1 VQGEEDDRISLSDDK
16 ELLDA
21 LEIFQGMS
29 PEEMEETIIELM
41 QQVGD
46 DDPETKAELETL
58 LNELVPELKSQSNLK
73 QMAELF
79 EGMSP
84 EEMEE
89 TIIELMQQ
97 VGDDDPETKA
107 QLETL
112 LNELVPELKSQS
124 NLKQMAE
131 DDEVAAATQD
141 ALRLLSGSN
150 WDDLWEKQDV
160 VLEGVLSS
168 GQLTP
173 EDEALFRSDQ
183 TAWKEQLRW
192 IWDELQKQAA
202 ETEL

>member
-46 DDPETKAELETL
+46 DDPETKAE
-58 LNELVPELKSQSNLK
+58 
-73 QMAELF
+73 
-79 EGMSP
+79 
-84 EEMEE
+84 
-89 TIIELMQQ
+89 
-97 VGDDDPETKA
+97 
-107 QLETL
+107 LETL